1 MTTPTPHTTPHPTP
15 QATSSATAPPAS
27 TLAVPPT
34 PSAGRRRWLGA
45 GVAGLAAAA
54 GMGLAW
60 WRYTPRGDATLTPEQ
75 ARALWA
81 LKFERPGGGELAL
94 ADFKGKP
101 LLINFWA
108 TWCPPCVEELPL
120 LDRFQ
125 RDQSAK
131 SWQVLGLAIDQPSSV
146 LRFLGKTPVSFPV
159 GLAGLE
165 GSELSR
171 TLGNETGGLPF
182 TVVFAEDGR
191 VIQRKMG
198 QITPQDLALWSRSG

>member
-1 MTTPTPHTTPHPTP
+1 MTT
-15 QATSSATAPPAS
+15 TSSSAQGAPVDAS
-27 TLAVPPT
+27 VR
-34 PSAGRRRWLGA
+34 RRRWLGA
-45 GVAGLAAAA
+45 GVAGLAVAA
-54 GMGLAW
+54 GAGFSW
-60 WRYTPRGDATLTPEQ
+60 WRRPGAGEGALDPAQ
-75 ARALWA
+75 AQALWA

-125 RDQSAK
+125 RENSAK
-131 SWQVLGLAIDQPSSV
+131 RWQVLGLAIDQPSSV
-146 LRFLGKTPVSFPV
+146 ARFLGKTPVSFPV

-165 GSELSR
+165 GSELGRS
-171 TLGNETGGLPF
+171 LGNETGGLPF
-182 TVVFAEDGR
+182 TVVIAEDGR

-198 QITPQDLALWSRSG
+198 QITPQELALWSRSG